1 MGADG
6 PGKAEIELAELARAR
21 VVVDEWEQAS
31 HNRDISRAVDAGSLG
46 RGDIAELGRILAGE
60 EAGRTSPAEITVF
73 DSTGLAVQDLAVAAL
88 VYERYRT
95 DPGAEAFAGVVEV
108 DLAR

>member
-6 PGKAEIELAELARAR
+6 PGKAEIAVEELARAR

-31 HNRDISRAVDAGSLG
+31 HNGDISRAVGTGALGPEDVTELGHILTGEATG
-46 RGDIAELGRILAGE
+46 RGATD
-60 EAGRTSPAEITVF
+60 EITVF

-88 VYERYRT
+88 VYERYRS
-95 DPGAEAFAGVVEV
+95 DPGDPAFADVVEV
-108 DLAR
+108 DLT